1 MLSDAV
7 PGGLYGIRTRINAES
22 ADAPPLMVEE
32 MLLDG
37 ADPRPGPAPDTH

>member
-1 MLSDAV
+1 MSGAV

-22 ADAPPLMVEE
+22 AGDAPLMVEE

-37 ADPRPGPAPDTH
+37 AGGAPPKP